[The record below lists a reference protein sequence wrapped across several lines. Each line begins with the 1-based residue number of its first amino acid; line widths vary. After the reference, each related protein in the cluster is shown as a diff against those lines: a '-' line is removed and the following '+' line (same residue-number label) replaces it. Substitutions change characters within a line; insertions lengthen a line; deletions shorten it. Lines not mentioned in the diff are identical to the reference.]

1 MKNHAYKPKE
11 LKKIKDEIMRK
22 RFPDIK
28 SVKATGYNYIFEDK
42 NKIIRLQMKIRQNV
56 KKYDIAPSQEDNCD
70 IFGWIDIDNNEILFL
85 SNEMYM
91 ENCEVHSLWKRG
103 YKGKSKQ
110 LSIKKFKELATKN
123 IFDVVDNYTLN
134 YGVLPI

>member
-11 LKKIKDEIMRK
+11 LKKIKDDIMRN

-42 NKIIRLQMKIRQNV
+42 NKIIRIQMNIRENM
-56 KKYDIAPSQEDNCD
+56 KKYDIAPSQENGCD
-70 IFGWIDIDNNEILFL
+70 AFGYIDRETNEILFL
-85 SNEMYM
+85 SNKVYM
-91 ENCEVHSLWKRG
+91 DNCEEHSFWKLG

-134 YGVLPI
+134 YGVLPV